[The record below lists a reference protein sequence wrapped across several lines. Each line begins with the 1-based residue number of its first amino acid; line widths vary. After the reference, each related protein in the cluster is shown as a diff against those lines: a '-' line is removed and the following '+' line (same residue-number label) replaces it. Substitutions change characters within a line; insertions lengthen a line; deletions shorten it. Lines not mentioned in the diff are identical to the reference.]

1 MRLGTSVGFGLISCA
16 SVYPMPSSFMHAMIS
31 PLLRMGKLYPPA
43 AAMAFQIKNAET
55 EVLLYYRSCTHTLT
69 GDP

>member
-55 EVLLYYRSCTHTLT
+55 EVLLVGAVLT
-69 GDP
+69 PSPGPLI